1 MVTVTYKT
9 KLAEAKPYPQLERN
23 AYLELLASKKNE
35 IYTGGFGAYLGRE
48 ICFEKQKLYFPF
60 IDIDGDP
67 KATSDS
73 KIENAIFNARL
84 TLKSL
89 EKLGALQFFILIA
102 TGNTGFRLLSNILLA
117 RDAYDAFGDFVKR
130 EMPQIIDL
138 KPTFELGMPHQL
150 FVYKGHTLQNA
161 KDPVDRHSAVIST
174 DAVLNEEIGPAEY
187 KELTLG
193 RPEPDEVIESIKRI
207 IDFRPIAD
215 LSALGDFGKKLAEYK
230 QIVKEIKVNTFSFA
244 ARRNKKATI
253 SLEAMRDM
261 LLEKKTPCRIEKR
274 GKNMV
279 ISFSGLPCPVCKKT
293 SVNARAYPPYYT
305 LHCFNTSCQASGG
318 MPLALWSGIKTGGG
332 TGGSRD
338 NSQTSTAQKAPTNF
352 IGMDE
357 ARNRIREALKT
368 EESGLIVVTPG
379 VGKSQESIKFLVEET
394 DGKTVFYSCFNRALK
409 EEAYDK
415 AVSFSKGGK
424 QIHLLKSLDEL
435 CKRPDLKQVIERGF
449 SPTEILCPSCERQ
462 GNCDYHK
469 QRGAMGPGLYFI
481 THHMC
486 RYLESHV
493 PHPDLI
499 ILDENLIGGFKLEE
513 QCSEAQMRT
522 LRRVEVDNPMLSQ
535 ILYLAGS
542 LSTQPDSEALIIN
555 GRKLTGAD
563 SDEDTVVSLLA
574 TQKGITEGEVKE
586 EIFKLCKRIREIK
599 PAELFKQ
606 HVDLKALHWL
616 EGLSAHNLYSYLQV
630 DKAANIY
637 FKTKYLTH
645 LGFEGTPVKILDATG
660 DKRVAQS
667 LTGREVSLVTA
678 DVKWDAKKIH
688 IKTETSRR
696 ILKLAADSDLKRT
709 LERAVSKISAK
720 KVLLLTYQFL
730 EERVLKIAREID
742 PSKEY
747 VGYHFLGPRGINS
760 LSDCD
765 AVIALGLSYPNLN
778 SSLQDAYILFPKK
791 EDEEFRHNWS
801 DLCMGWELI
810 QSIHR
815 IRPVNKESV
824 EIVLI
829 SSFWPQILPPPDEI
843 IDLSKDKNWKEK
855 AITALEPFVREF
867 GFLTP
872 DIGYLAN
879 VYVQSREEKA
889 RWFRDRFEQ
898 LFSDYVAHGKSSR
911 LNHQISLLSDWRW
924 VDNGGLLND
933 SDSFLKTQDK
943 WDEIA
948 HYILDIYNIY
958 IYDTVR
964 HGKEVFSR
972 LLKADPAGYRL
983 DTINTISLSNGNQ
996 WADLLIQCQERYP
1009 SFEQFEIKL
1018 PHTNGKAIKGVG
1030 IKKEVL
1036 NFYRDLSQLGIIK
1049 QVNLLT
1055 YKTLSGCSTAIIP
1068 LPEKVLV
1075 FHFPDNSHGMLSVGF
1090 KDDVQSFFI
1099 ETDRAGFQD
1108 FLHARLKEDSSI
1120 ITNNGKALAKVFRS
1134 SGIESR
1140 EIHDIILHQR
1150 IIKNGDIRKDLSL
1163 EEVFKHYELPEKP
1176 DSLTL
1181 FSQIWQ
1187 VWEAQQ
1193 QSISAL
1199 HLEQTV
1205 RLENR
1210 VHWVIADLELNGIGV
1225 DGYGMIEYQDQV
1237 RGELRAI
1244 EEEISTGFHA
1254 GFNWKDEGELKG
1266 YLNTTFSLS
1275 LTGTGKES
1283 LPSITD
1289 AKARSLMESVLRYRS
1304 LEKTDKDIERY
1315 LALVGDDDRAHDSI
1329 DQLGTKTG
1337 RFSCVLHSV
1346 PKGLLRSFFK
1356 ARPGYKLVIADY
1368 SQEEARIIAGLSKD
1382 EKAIEIFKAGKDI
1395 YLEVARALTGGNDE
1409 ESRKLRDLAK
1419 EIVLSLNNGMT
1430 QYGIHHRLTQKGFP
1444 VDLSSVGAFVL
1455 KYFEE
1460 FAGIFKWRQAVVRRA
1475 KAEKQVQ
1482 TRIGRVINVADDVT
1496 DNSLFNWPVQANG
1509 ADGFKLAL
1517 IYLAERLKGMDAR
1530 VVHTQHDEIIVE
1542 ARDVIEDQVKA
1553 VVEESMEEAFK
1564 KIIPEVPFAAEIRV
1578 ADSWG

>member
-1 MVTVTYKT
+1 
-9 KLAEAKPYPQLERN
+9 
-23 AYLELLASKKNE
+23 
-35 IYTGGFGAYLGRE
+35 
-48 ICFEKQKLYFPF
+48 
-60 IDIDGDP
+60 
-67 KATSDS
+67 
-73 KIENAIFNARL
+73 
-84 TLKSL
+84 
-89 EKLGALQFFILIA
+89 
-102 TGNTGFRLLSNILLA
+102 
-117 RDAYDAFGDFVKR
+117 
-130 EMPQIIDL
+130 
-138 KPTFELGMPHQL
+138 
-150 FVYKGHTLQNA
+150 
-161 KDPVDRHSAVIST
+161 
-174 DAVLNEEIGPAEY
+174 
-187 KELTLG
+187 
-193 RPEPDEVIESIKRI
+193 RI

-230 QIVKEIKVNTFSFA
+230 QLVKEIKVNTFSFA

-261 LLEKKTPCRIEKR
+261 LLEKKIQCRIEKR
-274 GKNMV
+274 GKNLV
-279 ISFSGLPCPVCKKT
+279 VSFSGLPCPVCKKT
-293 SVNARAYPPYYT
+293 SANARAYPPYYT
-305 LHCFNTSCQASGG
+305 LRCFNTSCQASGG
-318 MPLALWSGIKTGGG
+318 MPLELWSGIKTGGG
-332 TGGSRD
+332 TGGSRH
-338 NSQTSTAQKAPTNF
+338 NSQTSSAQKAPKNF
-352 IGMDE
+352 IGMDD
-357 ARNRIREALKT
+357 ARDRIREALKT
-368 EESGLIVVTPG
+368 EESSLIVVTPG
-379 VGKSQESIKFLVEET
+379 VGKSQESIKYLVEET

-409 EEAYDK
+409 QEAYDK
-415 AVSFSKGGK
+415 AVSFSSSGGK
-424 QIHLLKSLDEL
+424 KIHLLKSLDEL

-449 SPTEILCPSCERQ
+449 SPTEILCPSCEHQ

-486 RYLESHV
+486 RYLEAHV

-522 LRRVEVDNPMLSQ
+522 LRRVEPDNPTLGQ
-535 ILYLAGS
+535 ILFLAGS

-563 SDEDTVVSLLA
+563 SDEDTIVSLLA
-574 TQKGITEGEVKE
+574 TQKNVTEREVKE

-616 EGLSAHNLYSYLQV
+616 EGLTSYNLYSYLQV

-637 FKTKYLTH
+637 FKTKYLTP

-667 LTGREVSLVTA
+667 LTGRDVSLVTA

-696 ILKLAADSDLKRT
+696 ILKLATDSDLKRT

-730 EERVLKIAREID
+730 EERVLKIARQID

-747 VGYHFLGPRGINS
+747 VRYHFLGPRGINS

-765 AVIALGLSYPNLN
+765 AVIALGLSYPNIN
-778 SSLQDAYILFPKK
+778 SSLQDAYILFPRK

-855 AITALEPFVREF
+855 AISALDPFVREF

-889 RWFRDRFEQ
+889 IWFQERVEK
-898 LFSDYVAHGKSSR
+898 LFSDFVAHSGISSR
-911 LNHQISLLSDWRW
+911 LNHSVSLLPDKRW

-933 SDSFLKTQDK
+933 SDAFLKDQDEL
-943 WDEIA
+943 DEIA
-948 HYILDIYNIY
+948 DQILDIYNIY
-958 IYDTVR
+958 IYYLVR
-964 HGKEVFSR
+964 NQNGILSQTQSRDKILAHLILDIYNVYIYYLVRYGKEVFSR
-972 LLKADPAGYRL
+972 VLRADPEGYRL
-983 DTINTISLSNGNQ
+983 DTTNAISLSCSNQ
-996 WADLLIQCQERYP
+996 WADLLIQCQEKYP

-1036 NFYRDLSQLGIIK
+1036 NFYRDLSQLGIIGK
-1049 QVNLLT
+1049 VNLQT
-1055 YKTLSGCSTAIIP
+1055 YKTLGGCKTAITP
-1068 LPEKVLV
+1068 LPEKVFV
-1075 FHFPDNSHGMLSVGF
+1075 FHFRERPHGMLSAGF
-1090 KDDVQSFFI
+1090 GDEVQSFFI
-1099 ETDRAGFQD
+1099 ETGGREIHD
-1108 FLHARLKEDSSI
+1108 FLHSQLEKDSTI
-1120 ITNNGKALAKVFRS
+1120 ITNNGKALAKAFRS
-1134 SGIESR
+1134 SGIEIR
-1140 EIHDIILHQR
+1140 EIHDIILYER
-1150 IIKNGDIRKDLSL
+1150 IIKNGDVRKDLSI
-1163 EEVFKHYELPEKP
+1163 EELFKQYELPEKP
-1176 DSLTL
+1176 DSFTL
-1181 FSQIWQ
+1181 FSQMWQ
-1187 VWEAQQ
+1187 VWEAQMK
-1193 QSISAL
+1193 SISEL

-1210 VHWVIADLELNGIGV
+1210 ILWVIADLELNGIGV

-1237 RGELRAI
+1237 RDELGAI
-1244 EEEISTGFHA
+1244 EEKISSGFPA
-1254 GFNWKDEGELKG
+1254 GFNWKDEGELKL
-1266 YLNTTFSLS
+1266 YLNTTFSLN
-1275 LTGTGKES
+1275 LKGTGKECLLHLADPKS
-1283 LPSITD
+1283 
-1289 AKARSLMESVLRYRS
+1289 RSLMESVQRYRS
-1304 LEKTDKDIERY
+1304 LEKTNNDIERY
-1315 LALVGDDDRAHDSI
+1315 IALVGDDDRVHDSI

-1346 PKGLLRSFFK
+1346 PKGTLRSFFK

-1382 EKAIEIFKAGKDI
+1382 EKAIEIFKTGKGI
-1395 YLEVARALTGGNDE
+1395 YLEVARTLTGGNDE
-1409 ESRKLRDLAK
+1409 QSRKFCDLAK
-1419 EIVLSLNNGMT
+1419 IIVLSLNNGMT
-1430 QYGIHHRLTQKGFP
+1430 QYGIHHRLTQKGFS
-1444 VDLSSVGAFVL
+1444 VGLSSVEMFVR

-1517 IYLAERLKGMDAR
+1517 IYLSERLQGVDAR

-1542 ARDVIEDQVKA
+1542 VRDGIEDQVEAIVK
-1553 VVEESMEEAFK
+1553 ESMEEAFE
-1564 KIIPEVPFAAEIRV
+1564 KIIPVVPFAVEIRV
-1578 ADSWG
+1578 AASWG